1 MTSRFEKGA
10 NKTYPIKECNT
21 KFHKYK
27 MHLFPDYYFLSVER
41 LTIYGNS
48 DSKKHGHRNK
58 KSLESFNST

>member
-27 MHLFPDYYFLSVER
+27 MHLFSDYYFLSVER

-48 DSKKHGHRNK
+48 DSKKHGH
-58 KSLESFNST
+58 